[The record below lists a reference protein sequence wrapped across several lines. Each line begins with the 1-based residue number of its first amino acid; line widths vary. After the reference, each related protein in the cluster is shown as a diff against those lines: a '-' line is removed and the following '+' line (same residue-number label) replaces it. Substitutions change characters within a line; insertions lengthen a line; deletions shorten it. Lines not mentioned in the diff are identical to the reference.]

1 MERIQ
6 VKEKA
11 GQREGVGLRV
21 ILHGIHTYPEHPKHQ
36 CSERDLNECLL
47 SQTLTD
53 GTVSTLSTAA
63 CRQCRR
69 PATTDRIYYMVS
81 I

>member
-1 MERIQ
+1 M
-6 VKEKA
+6 KEK
-11 GQREGVGLRV
+11 VGNKGGMGLGV

-36 CSERDLNECLL
+36 CSERDPNECLL

-53 GTVSTLSTAA
+53 GTVSTEYSNL
-63 CRQCRR
+63 QKCRR
-69 PATTDRIYYMVS
+69 PATTDWIYYMVS